1 MMPLALLHQSPSR
14 PISPVWSSRR
24 ERSKG
29 SHGNEFTFGR
39 ERLPRFRGVCLF
51 IALLSVSPAVAS
63 AAKLTP
69 EAINAWDKYLEWAD
83 KKVEREITDGT
94 WFLIQ
99 DYLSSQE
106 KGNVLR
112 RLKAGEVV
120 AQRMKG
126 VIPSGAD
133 FDIHDAAIHHW
144 WGSILVPQVRLE
156 DLLPFLQD
164 YDHHAGRFLEVEKS
178 RLLSKDGENYKFSF
192 RLKRSKAVVTVYYNT
207 EQECEYR
214 VHNANR
220 ASSRSRATRIA
231 ELENPGTPGERELAP
246 GEDRGF
252 LWRLVSWWRFQQT
265 DDGVI
270 VECESAS
277 LSRGIPFLVSMVPG
291 LRGYLESVPRESLE
305 NTLTS
310 IRRHAPAWKKP

>member
-1 MMPLALLHQSPSR
+1 MMPLALPLQFPSR
-14 PISPVWSSRR
+14 SISPVWSS
-24 ERSKG
+24 G
-29 SHGNEFTFGR
+29 SSGHIFKFWG
-39 ERLPRFRGVCLF
+39 ERLPAFRGVCLF
-51 IALLSVSPAVAS
+51 TVLLSVLPADAM
-63 AAKLTP
+63 AARLTP
-69 EAINAWDKYLEWAD
+69 EAIQAWDKYLEWAD
-83 KKVEREITDGT
+83 KKVERELTDGIR
-94 WFLIQ
+94 FLIQ
-99 DYLSSQE
+99 DHLSSQE
-106 KGNVLR
+106 KANVLS

-126 VIPSGAD
+126 VVPPGAD
-133 FDIHDAAIHHW
+133 IDIHDAAIHHW
-144 WGSILVPQVRLE
+144 WGSILVPRVRLA

-178 RLLSKDGENYKFSF
+178 RLLSKNGETYKFSF

>member
-1 MMPLALLHQSPSR
+1 MMPLALPLQFPSR
-14 PISPVWSSRR
+14 SISPVWSS
-24 ERSKG
+24 G
-29 SHGNEFTFGR
+29 SSGHIFKFWG
-39 ERLPRFRGVCLF
+39 ERLPAFRGVCLF
-51 IALLSVSPAVAS
+51 TVLLSVLPADAM
-63 AAKLTP
+63 AARLTP
-69 EAINAWDKYLEWAD
+69 EAIQAWDKYLEWAD
-83 KKVEREITDGT
+83 KKVERELTDGVR
-94 WFLIQ
+94 FLIQ
-99 DYLSSQE
+99 DHLSSQE
-106 KGNVLR
+106 KANVLR

-126 VIPSGAD
+126 VIPPGAD
-133 FDIHDAAIHHW
+133 IDIHDAAIHHW
-144 WGSILVPQVRLE
+144 WGSILVPRVRLA

-220 ASSRSRATRIA
+220 ASSRSRANRIA
-231 ELENPGTPGERELAP
+231 ELENPGTPGERELLP

>member
-1 MMPLALLHQSPSR
+1 MMPFALLLQFPSR
-14 PISPVWSSRR
+14 SISPVWSQRQEPES
-24 ERSKG
+24 
-29 SHGNEFTFGR
+29 FCR
-39 ERLPRFRGVCLF
+39 ERLQRFRRVCLF
-51 IALLSVSPAVAS
+51 IALASVFPGDAG
-63 AAKLTP
+63 AARLTP
-69 EAINAWDKYLEWAD
+69 EAIKAWDKYLEWAD
-83 KKVEREITDGT
+83 KKVERELSDGT
-94 WFLIQ
+94 RFLIQ
-99 DYLSSQE
+99 DYLPSQE
-106 KGNVLR
+106 KANVLR

-120 AQRMKG
+120 AERMKG

-144 WGSILVPQVRLE
+144 WGSILVPRLRLE

-164 YDHHAGRFLEVEKS
+164 YDHHAGRFVEVEKS

-192 RLKRSKAVVTVYYNT
+192 RLRRSKAVVTAYYNT
-207 EQECEYR
+207 EQECAYR
-214 VHNANR
+214 THNSNR
-220 ASSRSRATRIA
+220 ASSKSRATRIA
-231 ELENPGTPGERELAP
+231 ELESPGTPAERELPP

-265 DDGVI
+265 GDGVI

-277 LSRGIPFLVSMVPG
+277 LSRGIPFLISMVPG